1 MKERRGKEG
10 KKERRAEQRE
20 REMLHSKFSGNNYTQ
35 KPPYEINER
44 RQGGKKHYL
53 RIFIRNKIMDSAE
66 NENVQRVQF
75 ACVCEIGMVS

>member
-1 MKERRGKEG
+1 MQGGKR
-10 KKERRAEQRE
+10 ERRAAFILNSVETITHESRLMIRTTARRE
-20 REMLHSKFSGNNYTQ
+20 R
-35 KPPYEINER
+35 
-44 RQGGKKHYL
+44 KKHYL